1 LTHERR
7 DQSTLQ
13 HFDRIAKRA
22 RYLMPSLD
30 PDDPGFDSIRYWRG
44 PVWAVVNYM
53 IGTGLSE
60 AGHAGPAQRVRSDT
74 RALMEGAGF
83 FESYC
88 PMSGRGT
95 GGGDFSWT
103 AAMWLHWARSG

>member
-1 LTHERR
+1 
-7 DQSTLQ
+7 
-13 HFDRIAKRA
+13 
-22 RYLMPSLD
+22 MPSLD

-53 IGTGLSE
+53 IGTGLGE

-88 PMSGRGT
+88 PMSGRGS

-103 AAMWLHWARSG
+103 AAIWLHWASSG